1 MQTAKRNEKEK
12 LEKSCMVGVSHTVVY
27 PRAVMIHLINTPVT
41 ASSGSTCIGRKVYT
55 VYVHTCHTV
64 DSGVIWEA

>member
-12 LEKSCMVGVSHTVVY
+12 LEKRCMVGVSHTVVD

-41 ASSGSTCIGRKVYT
+41 ADMVAALVLEGRCTQCMYIPATLSTV
-55 VYVHTCHTV
+55 V
-64 DSGVIWEA
+64 